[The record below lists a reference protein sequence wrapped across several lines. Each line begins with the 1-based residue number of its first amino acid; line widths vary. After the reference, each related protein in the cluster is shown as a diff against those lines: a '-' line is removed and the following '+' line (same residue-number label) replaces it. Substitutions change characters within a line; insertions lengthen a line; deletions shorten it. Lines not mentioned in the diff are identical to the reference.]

1 MYYKKQMKFVQ
12 SLITA
17 NTNHLASNL
26 CPRRKSTGKEDP
38 APISAWIMM
47 APSIKE
53 LRKL

>member
-12 SLITA
+12 SLIPA
-17 NTNHLASNL
+17 NTNHLSSNL